1 MIKCGHGV
9 YIRTGVARTGQSCY
23 STKKQ
28 KQKNKKNRRGFELL
42 ALAGMLEHLTP
53 AGVLQQVMGYILRT
67 GVIRVPEEL
76 LSSPVDS
83 GRMVGVRRTGPSQ
96 AAVGTLRAHAVSL
109 SPTKTTE
116 PLGAAVRKGR
126 AGFEPWPQARGDV
139 VQTPGLDF
147 SEHLHGQARPCIYI
161 PVKLATLEHPRSGV
175 RIPSEFSEIL
185 LFSPK
190 RVFSQLTP
198 C

>member
-1 MIKCGHGV
+1 MGYIYALVSLGRGKAAIQPKNKNKQKKKSEGIRTPGLSRDARTPDPSRGAPTSHGV
-9 YIRTGVARTGQSCY
+9 YI
-23 STKKQ
+23 
-28 KQKNKKNRRGFELL
+28 
-42 ALAGMLEHLTP
+42 
-53 AGVLQQVMGYILRT
+53 RT